1 MGEYARRYTLEQFGV
16 DIGGDDEDCSPKP
29 KKDWKWSCKICGK
42 PLGSE
47 RANKDHIRDMHAD
60 AMLKERSKE

>member
-1 MGEYARRYTLEQFGV
+1 MGEYARLYTLEHFGV
-16 DIGGDDEDCSPKP
+16 DIGDDDDCTPKP

-47 RANKDHIRDMHAD
+47 RANKDHVRDKHAL
-60 AMLKERSKE
+60 ARATEE